1 MSVSVAGTSALITD
15 IDRRKALP
23 IIRSLGRAG
32 VRIIG
37 ISYNRFPM
45 GAFSKYCVKVYH
57 CPDYRDKP
65 DLFLNKLEEICKNE
79 KPDVFYPIEDVV
91 LSLCVQHPDSW
102 KPYTH
107 AVLPTSSVLER
118 AYDKWETIQFAQQ
131 LRLLVPKTYCPESM
145 DEVAYLTSKWQGQ
158 AVIKPRKSSGSR
170 GLRYV
175 ENPSQIFSVYQEV
188 SGKYPRP
195 VIQERIPSG
204 GEGLGVFV
212 LLNNKHETLAV
223 FGHKRLREYPV
234 SGGPSTHRVS
244 YRDDKLI
251 EQTVRLFKSMGL
263 VGVAM
268 AEYKLDLRINEP
280 VLLEI
285 NPRFWGSLQ
294 LAIYAGVNFPLL
306 YHKTALALSVEP
318 ILDYPIGKYCRW
330 LWPGDILHFL
340 SNPNRFDLQHSFF
353 KFWDSNVSYDIIS
366 ADDPL
371 PMLGIVLEGLRKL
384 TRRVSLGPL

>member
-1 MSVSVAGTSALITD
+1 MNADVAGTSALITD
-15 IDRRKALP
+15 IERRKALP
-23 IIRSLGRAG
+23 IIRALGREG
-32 VRIIG
+32 VRVIG
-37 ISYNRFPM
+37 VSHNRFPT
-45 GAFSKYCVKVYH
+45 GAFSKYCAKAYR
-57 CPDYRDKP
+57 CPDYRSTPKP
-65 DLFLNKLEEICKNE
+65 FLEKLQEICKNE

-91 LSLCVQHPDSW
+91 LSLCVRHPDSW
-102 KPYTH
+102 SPYTK
-107 AVLPTSSVLER
+107 ALVPTPNVLER
-118 AYDKWETIQFAQQ
+118 AYDKWQTIQFAEQ
-131 LRLLVPKTYCPESM
+131 LGIQVPKTYCPETI
-145 DEVAYLTSKWQGQ
+145 DEVAYLTSKWKGH

-195 VIQERIPSG
+195 LIQERIPLG

-212 LLNNKHETLAV
+212 LINDKHEAIAI
-223 FGHKRLREYPV
+223 FGHKRLREFPV
-234 SGGPSTHRVS
+234 CGGPSTLRVS
-244 YRDDKLI
+244 YFDDKLI
-251 EQTVRLFKSMGL
+251 EQTLHLFKSMGL

-280 VLLEI
+280 VLMEV

-294 LAIYAGVNFPLL
+294 LAINAGVNFPLL
-306 YHKTALALSVEP
+306 YHKTALSLSVEP
-318 ILDYPIGKYCRW
+318 VLNYPIGKYCRW

-340 SNPNRFDLQHSFF
+340 CNPHRFDLQPSFF
-353 KFWDSNVSYDIIS
+353 KFWGSDVSYDIIS

>member
-1 MSVSVAGTSALITD
+1 MSVSVVGTSALITD

-23 IIRSLGRAG
+23 IIRSLGREG

-45 GAFSKYCVKVYH
+45 GAFSKYCAKVYR

-102 KPYTH
+102 ASYTR
-107 AVLPTSSVLER
+107 AVVPTASVLEK
-118 AYDKWETIQFAQQ
+118 AYDKWKTIQFARQ
-131 LRLLVPKTYCPESM
+131 LGVAVPKTYCPESI

-175 ENPSQIFSVYQEV
+175 EKPSELLSVYKEV
-188 SGKYPRP
+188 STEYPRP
-195 VIQERIPSG
+195 LIQERIPKD

-212 LLNNKHETLAV
+212 LLNEEQETLAI

-234 SGGPSTHRVS
+234 TGGPSTLRES
-244 YRDDKLI
+244 YRADKLI
-251 EQTVRLFKSMGL
+251 EQSVRLFKSMGL

-280 VLLEI
+280 VLLEV

-294 LAIYAGVNFPLL
+294 LAIHAGVNFPLL

-340 SNPNRFDLQHSFF
+340 TNPNRFDLQPGFF

-371 PMLGIVLEGLRKL
+371 PVLGIVLEGLRKL
-384 TRRVSLGPL
+384 TKRVGLGPL